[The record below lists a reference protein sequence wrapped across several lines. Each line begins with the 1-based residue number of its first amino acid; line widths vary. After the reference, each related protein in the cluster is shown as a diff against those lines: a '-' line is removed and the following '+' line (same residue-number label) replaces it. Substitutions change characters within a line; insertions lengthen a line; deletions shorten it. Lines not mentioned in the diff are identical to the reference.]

1 MIGDTTVHAGDL
13 VVGDGD
19 GVVVIPQ
26 AQAAEVVTAGIRR
39 EEEEAAICQRLQAG
53 ETTLAVYGWGAVV

>member
-1 MIGDTTVHAGDL
+1 VHAGDL

-26 AQAAEVVTAGIRR
+26 AIAAEVVTAGVRR
-39 EEEEAAICQRLQAG
+39 EQEEAEICKRLQAG
-53 ETTLAVYGWGAVV
+53 ETTLAVYGWGH

>member
-1 MIGDTTVHAGDL
+1 MIGDITVHAGDL

-26 AQAAEVVTAGIRR
+26 TKAAEVVAAGVRR
-39 EEEEAAICQRLQAG
+39 EQEEAAICKRLQAG
-53 ETTLAVYGWGAVV
+53 ETSLSVYGWAA